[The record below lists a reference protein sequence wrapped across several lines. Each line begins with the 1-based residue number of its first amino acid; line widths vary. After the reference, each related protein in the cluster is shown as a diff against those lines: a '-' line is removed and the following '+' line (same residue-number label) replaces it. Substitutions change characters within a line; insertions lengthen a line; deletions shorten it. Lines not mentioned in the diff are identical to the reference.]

1 MASFKLHSSK
11 RSLAK
16 DVKMS
21 DVNTTLVSEPRKV
34 GTLKVLSGPAGL
46 LPLLPWATMD
56 FEVAARRTA
65 LEWTK
70 AGAGVA
76 RIEGA
81 RIESVQRHGHAFV
94 VALKPTG
101 FGAKALTFAASSDAD
116 AEAWVQAIEAIKAS
130 AAIARPDARDA
141 DDTPAANAT
150 TIKLTYTLGDAPITK
165 EFALLVIA
173 CDPRNLIGICD
184 YSPEEIAIFNEL
196 VNFTFH
202 TTLLKVKVNTETWLQ
217 HGVIFAPGPLDLLN
231 GSVYGFRNESAK
243 QFGLDVAKTM
253 EYNLVTVYQLLGVT
267 EQKWTPDQFQ
277 KVLEEQLKTL
287 NWWPFGKDYEIRKSV
302 TTPYFDHFRA
312 DALRTGKPWDLL
324 GRQGARNTL
333 LVHASTCFE
342 SALHCWGY
350 ARLMLDNVLEARQ
363 ALPPDKNAPIA
374 ILGAG
379 VSGLLFAT
387 RLTQLGY
394 TNTQILETCEDHY
407 GGKTHTCIENGP
419 YPPNS
424 QDSTVCEL
432 GTCYLSPAYDAMV
445 HDLKTLN
452 YLEGNQQI
460 DFTESRPAFRGIA
473 TEGQLP
479 PSFKAP
485 PVMDFSEYV
494 VQKAAA
500 EMGKSNDEVS
510 LLEARLALAVDLA
523 LYGVLHPL
531 YVGWDPPMPA
541 AKPDSLDGPFGQ
553 QTFLDF
559 LKAHGLTA
567 LVGSLQYGYEVQGY
581 GPLKDIPA
589 YYGLLWI
596 TPAVTWTILI
606 NALPLW
612 IADILNLKQEPVVTA
627 WTKGWGDVWKQM
639 VDKQDLQITYNAQ
652 TTSVVRS

>member
-1 MASFKLHSSK
+1 
-11 RSLAK
+11 
-16 DVKMS
+16 MS
-21 DVNTTLVSEPRKV
+21 DVNTMPASEPRKV

-65 LEWTK
+65 LEWTR

-81 RIESVQRHGHAFV
+81 QIESVQQHGQAFV

-101 FGAKALTFAASSDAD
+101 FGAKVLTFAASSNAD

-141 DDTPAANAT
+141 DDKPAAKTT

-165 EFALLVIA
+165 EFALLIIA

-202 TTLLKVKVNTETWLQ
+202 TTLLKVKVNRKTWLQ
-217 HGVIFAPGPLDLLN
+217 HGVIFAPGPLEGLN

-243 QFGLDVAKTM
+243 QFDLDVASNM

-267 EQKWTPDQFQ
+267 DQKWTPEQFQ
-277 KVLEEQLKTL
+277 NVLEKQLKTL
-287 NWWPFGKDYEIRKSV
+287 KWWPFGEDYEIRKSV
-302 TTPYFDHFRA
+302 TTPYFNHFRA
-312 DALRTGKPWDLL
+312 EALRTGKPWDLL
-324 GRQGARNTL
+324 GRQGARSTL

-350 ARLMLDNVLEARQ
+350 AKLMLDNVPGARQ

-374 ILGAG
+374 ILGGG

-394 TNTQILETCEDHY
+394 SNIQILETCEDHY

-424 QDSTVCEL
+424 QEPTVCEL
-432 GTCYLSPAYDAMV
+432 GTCYLSPAYDPMV
-445 HDLKTLN
+445 DDLRTPHN
-452 YLEGNQQI
+452 YLDGNKKH
-460 DFTESRPAFRGIA
+460 DFTLRDPTFRGIA

-479 PSFKAP
+479 PGFNAP
-485 PVMDFSEYV
+485 PVMDFGTYV
-494 VQKAAA
+494 IQKAAA
-500 EMGKSNDEVS
+500 EMGKSNDELS
-510 LLEARLALAVDLA
+510 LLEAQLALAVDLA
-523 LYGVLHPL
+523 LYGLLHPL

-541 AKPDSLDGPFGQ
+541 AKPESLDGLFGQ
-553 QTFLDF
+553 QSFADF
-559 LKAHGLTA
+559 LKAHGLSA
-567 LVGSLQYGYEVQGY
+567 LAGSLQYGYEVQGY
-581 GPLKDIPA
+581 GTLTDIPA
-589 YYGLLWI
+589 FYGLLWI

-606 NALPLW
+606 DALPDW
-612 IADILNLKQEPVVTA
+612 IVKILGLKQESVVTA

-639 VDKQDLQITYNAQ
+639 VDKQNLQITYNAQ